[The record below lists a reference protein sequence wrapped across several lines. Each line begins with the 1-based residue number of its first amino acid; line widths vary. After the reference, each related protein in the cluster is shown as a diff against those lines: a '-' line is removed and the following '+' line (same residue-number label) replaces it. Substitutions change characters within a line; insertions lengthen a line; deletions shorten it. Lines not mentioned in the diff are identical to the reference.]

1 MSKYKW
7 ILVAF
12 AVIGT
17 SVFIYTMFRAIL
29 EGAEAGSRRDAL
41 RARETAKP
49 VCLERIAGDDGGWT
63 QECTGCDAGGC
74 EECGYQGRTRQGMW
88 IPINPEDWQRMVGT
102 P

>member
-49 VCLERIAGDDGGWT
+49 VCLERIAGDDGGWRC
-63 QECTGCDAGGC
+63 QKFVCYAQKRDADGL
-74 EECGYQGRTRQGMW
+74 
-88 IPINPEDWQRMVGT
+88 WQCADQ